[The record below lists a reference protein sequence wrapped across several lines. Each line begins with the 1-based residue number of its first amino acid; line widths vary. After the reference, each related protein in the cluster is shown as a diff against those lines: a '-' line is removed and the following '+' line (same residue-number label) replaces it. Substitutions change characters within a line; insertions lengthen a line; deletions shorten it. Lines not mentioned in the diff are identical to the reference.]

1 MATPETG
8 HVAGICT
15 VHLAARLE
23 QLARRWKTLSRD
35 GELSVEEARNRS
47 RTFSVAI
54 DADGMY
60 VVRGRLEPE
69 VGAVLMRAIEAA
81 GDALYRS
88 EDAEARP
95 RGRQRRA
102 DAAGLVAERALA
114 AGFGGDG
121 GGAAGG
127 GDEGLA
133 TGRAAKCA
141 GLAVPR
147 R

>member
-1 MATPETG
+1 MTRVATPETE
-8 HVAGICT
+8 AT
-15 VHLAARLE
+15 LLEFAQSTSAARLE

-35 GELSVEEARNRS
+35 GELSAEEARNRS

-69 VGAVLMRAIEAA
+69 VGAAPMRRDWWPSGRWRRGSGVGVVGPPGE
-81 GDALYRS
+81 GT
-88 EDAEARP
+88 RP
-95 RGRQRRA
+95 
-102 DAAGLVAERALA
+102 
-114 AGFGGDG
+114 
-121 GGAAGG
+121 
-127 GDEGLA
+127 A